1 MSGIH
6 EHQQREGETMSD
18 DDKSIP
24 TSRERDEEFLRRM
37 AEAGGGVLE
46 RDALGILKLVHPV
59 TPRAE

>member
-1 MSGIH
+1 
-6 EHQQREGETMSD
+6 MSD
-18 DDKSIP
+18 NDETTIP

-46 RDALGILKLVHPV
+46 RDALGILKLVHPL